1 MVLFEAIQVSIRG
14 SLEEMNISVTDQ
26 MLSQFLSG
34 VLTVVVLIGVG
45 GLLSVL
51 LKPMTRNFVFTRM
64 ALILGLTPLTLINF
78 IDRSSIS
85 TLYLFS
91 MIAVLLGI
99 TVDGINF
106 LLMPK
111 ERPKVEPVAEKEKA
125 EDAEPD
131 PGVIVWEKA
140 N

>member
-1 MVLFEAIQVSIRG
+1 
-14 SLEEMNISVTDQ
+14 

-34 VLTVVVLIGVG
+34 VLTIVVLISVG
-45 GLLSVL
+45 GMLSIL
-51 LKPMTRNFVFTRM
+51 LKPMSQKFVFTRLS
-64 ALILGLTPLTLINF
+64 LILGLTPLTLINF
-78 IDRSSIS
+78 IDEGSSS
-85 TLYLFS
+85 SLYLFS
-91 MIAVLLGI
+91 MIVALLGI

-111 ERPKVEPVAEKEKA
+111 TRLQEEPVVETADVEEPQ
-125 EDAEPD
+125 PD

>member
-1 MVLFEAIQVSIRG
+1 
-14 SLEEMNISVTDQ
+14 MNINITDQ

-34 VLTVVVLIGVG
+34 VLTIIVLIAVG
-45 GLLSVL
+45 GMLSIL
-51 LKPMTRNFVFTRM
+51 LKGIKEKFAFTRLS
-64 ALILGLTPLTLINF
+64 LILALTPLSLISF
-78 IDRSSIS
+78 IDQASSS

-91 MIAVLLGI
+91 MIAILLGI

-111 ERPKVEPVAEKEKA
+111 ERAKVEIIPEEEKIE
-125 EDAEPD
+125 EVEPE